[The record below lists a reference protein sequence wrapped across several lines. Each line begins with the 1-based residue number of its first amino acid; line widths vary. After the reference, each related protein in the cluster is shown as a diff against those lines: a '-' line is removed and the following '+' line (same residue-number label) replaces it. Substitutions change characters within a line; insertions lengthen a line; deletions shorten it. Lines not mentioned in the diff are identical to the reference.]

1 MVAKILENSNFI
13 IFAQIPLLIFM
24 GVFLLI
30 LFRTWRYPR
39 KEMDKMAQLPIEKEK
54 SNIGGK

>member
-1 MVAKILENSNFI
+1 MVAKILENSNFT

-24 GVFLLI
+24 GAFLMI
-30 LFRTWRYPR
+30 LLRTWRSPR

-54 SNIGGK
+54 SNREGN